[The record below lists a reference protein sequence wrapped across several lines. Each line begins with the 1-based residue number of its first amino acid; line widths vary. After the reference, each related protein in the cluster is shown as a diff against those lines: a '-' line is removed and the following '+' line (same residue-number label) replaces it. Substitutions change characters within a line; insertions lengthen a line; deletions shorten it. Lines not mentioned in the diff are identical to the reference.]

1 MADQIVTS
9 QDPIVFTV
17 DGTVN
22 SASEVVADLTLAGMI
37 AALPEY
43 VDNAA
48 AAAAGLAVGAVYF
61 NTTIPAVTK
70 VV

>member
-1 MADQIVTS
+1 MADQVITS
-9 QDPIVFTV
+9 QGPFVFTV
-17 DGTVN
+17 EGTLN
-22 SASEVVADLTLAGMI
+22 SAGEVVSDLTLAGMI

-48 AAAAGLAVGAVYF
+48 AVAAGLAVGAVYF